1 LPHGPHPRVRAAI
14 RYLEE
19 ALELTTEILELGALV
34 I

>member
-1 LPHGPHPRVRAAI
+1 VRAAI

-19 ALELTTEILELGALV
+19 ALELTTEIFELGALV